1 MLRRKPIYL
10 VITLMFFILLAYL
23 GVRTLEHEVLLRQN
37 QAQTL
42 AKSQTASVAAGI
54 ENLLQQKASRLHAIS
69 DFIDVNDVSSLSA
82 LKANDSDI
90 ADLFILQKN
99 HLLYP
104 DERQSLNNEE
114 KEWVRQLSPLVNDP
128 SQLASHMAHSEQET
142 PQAGWFIT
150 QETQEPLLIYW
161 RQKGNVIIGFRLSYV
176 QLMMDIANSIQVN
189 SDDRRQIVLVTEN
202 GRQLYQNAQAD
213 LSKLAQQDSRT
224 LDYPLTTWQV
234 SVYGVNSPL
243 WHIWLWG
250 GVLIA
255 LFLAAVALLGFS
267 LWREYT
273 RAARQARQQ
282 VDFVSQVSHELKT
295 PLTNITL
302 YAELLREGLDDDQT
316 REIRY
321 VEVITQEGQRLSR
334 LIQNILTF
342 TRAPKLHL
350 QQVDIACLIREIAQI
365 FTPALQAKG
374 MEIQISCP
382 ESLMMR
388 SDRDVITQIVSN
400 FMSNAEKYASQ
411 GKRVEITVQTLS
423 GHVEIAVRD
432 YGPGIAE
439 KEMKMIFR
447 PFYRVKS
454 AITEGVSG
462 TGIGLTIACQLAQR
476 LDGKVR
482 VTAEDP
488 GVCFTLILP
497 QG

>member
-1 MLRRKPIYL
+1 MFRRKPIYL

-23 GVRTLEHEVLLRQN
+23 GVRTLEHEVLLRQY
-37 QAQTL
+37 QTQTL
-42 AKSQTASVAAGI
+42 AKSQTASVARGI
-54 ENLLQQKASRLHAIS
+54 ENILQQKASRLHAIG
-69 DFIDVNDVSSLSA
+69 DFIDPAEVATLSA
-82 LKANDSDI
+82 LKENDSDI
-90 ADLFILQKN
+90 ADVFMLRKN

-104 DERQSLNNEE
+104 DERQPLSNKD
-114 KEWVRQLSPLVNDP
+114 KEWVRLLSPLVNDP
-128 SQLASHMAHSEQET
+128 SQLASHMTQSEQDT
-142 PQAGWFIT
+142 PQAGWFISF
-150 QETQEPLLIYW
+150 ETPEPLLIYW
-161 RQKGNVIIGFRLSYV
+161 RQKEGAIIGFRLSWV
-176 QLMMDIANSIQVN
+176 QLMMDMANGIQVN
-189 SDDRRQIVLVTEN
+189 PGDPQQIVRVTEN

-213 LSKLAQQDSRT
+213 LRRLTLMDSRT
-224 LDYPLTTWQV
+224 LAYPLTTWQV
-234 SVYGVNSPL
+234 SAYGVNAPL

-250 GVLIA
+250 GALIVL
-255 LFLAAVALLGFS
+255 LLLAVALLGVS

-302 YAELLREGLDDDQT
+302 YAELLREGLDDEQT
-316 REIRY
+316 HERRY
-321 VEVITQEGQRLSR
+321 VDVITQEGQRLSR

-350 QQVDIACLIREIAQI
+350 QPVNLRRLMTEITQI

-374 MEIQISCP
+374 MTIHMSCP
-382 ESLMMR
+382 ENLILH

-400 FMSNAEKYASQ
+400 FLSNAEKYASQ
-411 GKRVEITVQTLS
+411 GQRVDLTVE
-423 GHVEIAVRD
+423 HVAENVEIAVRD

-439 KEMKMIFR
+439 NEMSLIFR

-454 AITEGVSG
+454 SITEGVSG

-476 LDGKVR
+476 LHGKIQ
-482 VTAEDP
+482 VTAQEP
-488 GVCFTLILP
+488 GVRFTLTLP